1 MESSTALSSN
11 NNNGNSGINNSSS
24 RDSVLSPSAAA
35 PSASPSALVEDD
47 AAISVAAGL
56 AKEAALLFQSGKFV
70 ECISVL
76 NQLLQKKEGDP
87 KILHNIAIAE
97 NFQNGCTDPK
107 KLLEVLNHVKKRN
120 EELARASEDQTE
132 SGSNPGSKISAGSK
146 GSASQFSATSCL
158 PIYIDEFDTSV
169 TMFNIAVIWFHL
181 HEYARSFS
189 ILDSLYQKIEP
200 IDEGTALR
208 ICLLLLDVG
217 LLSNQASRSAD
228 VITYVEKVFCMN
240 SFSSQVDNG
249 GSTQHPPTMVPKSA
263 STPSNAIIP
272 DASIPD
278 TTAHT
283 NALESSLS
291 RTFSEEG
298 LEDESLQLLSSLDIS
313 RENLP
318 RPSSL
323 ESSNDFSRTQADDS
337 ISTIDLR
344 LKLHLYKVRF
354 LLLTRNLKAAK
365 REVKMAMNI
374 ARGKDY
380 TTALYLK
387 SQLEYARG
395 NHRKA
400 IKLLMASSNRTEIG
414 ISSIYHNN
422 LGCIYYRL
430 GKYNAANVFFSR
442 ALSNGSSLRKERPL
456 KLATLS
462 QDKSLHIVYNCGM
475 LHLACGRPLPAVRCF
490 QKASVIFYN
499 RPLLWLRIAECC
511 IMALEKGLLN
521 SRYSA
526 ESDSLDVKVHV
537 IGNGKWRQLTLQDG
551 ASGNGPLG
559 CVERED
565 TSKDDK
571 HPNLSIPFARQC
583 LMNGLHL
590 LEISDSRYSKY
601 SKSGSVA
608 SATSG
613 GNESGDAVST
623 AFKNVASGD
632 SKAPNAA
639 VGSGLAN
646 VNGEVKEQKGGIG
659 QNASLHNSI
668 SDYEEIC
675 VKENHMIQ
683 QALLADLAF
692 IELELGNAL
701 KALSTARSLLKLP
714 ECSRIYTFL
723 GNLYAAEALCLLNR
737 PMEAA
742 EHLFVYVAGDKNV
755 ELPYTQDD
763 FDKWRVEK
771 VVDFEDANGASGPL
785 HASSPDDSQGVVMF
799 LKPEEAR
806 GSLYANL
813 AALSASQGDLEQAQ
827 QFVLQALSVTP
838 CSREVILTAIY
849 LDLVQGKPGDA
860 LAKLKHC
867 NRIRYVPGNLTLN
880 GSN

>member
-1 MESSTALSSN
+1 ML
-11 NNNGNSGINNSSS
+11 IFIKII
-24 RDSVLSPSAAA
+24 R
-35 PSASPSALVEDD
+35 
-47 AAISVAAGL
+47 
-56 AKEAALLFQSGKFV
+56 LLPHAQ
-70 ECISVL
+70 
-76 NQLLQKKEGDP
+76 
-87 KILHNIAIAE
+87 
-97 NFQNGCTDPK
+97 
-107 KLLEVLNHVKKRN
+107 
-120 EELARASEDQTE
+120 
-132 SGSNPGSKISAGSK
+132 
-146 GSASQFSATSCL
+146 
-158 PIYIDEFDTSV
+158 
-169 TMFNIAVIWFHL
+169 
-181 HEYARSFS
+181 
-189 ILDSLYQKIEP
+189 
-200 IDEGTALR
+200 
-208 ICLLLLDVG
+208 
-217 LLSNQASRSAD
+217 D
-228 VITYVEKVFCMN
+228 VISYVEKVFCMN

-249 GSTQHPPTMVPKSA
+249 SSTQHPPTMVSKSG
-263 STPSNAIIP
+263 STPNSAIIP
-272 DASIPD
+272 DASVPD
-278 TTAHT
+278 TTANT

-313 RENLP
+313 RENLQ
-318 RPSSL
+318 RPSNL

-365 REVKMAMNI
+365 REVKMAMNV

-400 IKLLMASSNRTEIG
+400 IKLLMASGNRTEIG

-442 ALSNGSSLRKERPL
+442 ALSNCSSLRKERPL

-462 QDKSLHIVYNCGM
+462 QDKSLQIVYNCGV

-511 IMALEKGLLN
+511 MMALEKGLLN

-526 ESDSLDVKVHV
+526 ESDSPDIKVHV
-537 IGNGKWRQLTLQDG
+537 IGHGKWRHLTLQDG
-551 ASGNGPLG
+551 ASKHGPLG
-559 CVERED
+559 CVDRED

-583 LMNGLHL
+583 LMNGLYL

-601 SKSGSVA
+601 SKSSSVT

-613 GNESGDAVST
+613 DNESGDAVQPKST
-623 AFKNVASGD
+623 TFKNVAGGD

-646 VNGEVKEQKGGIG
+646 ANGEVREQKGGNG

-668 SDYEEIC
+668 SDYEEVC
-675 VKENHMIQ
+675 GKENHMIQ
-683 QALLADLAF
+683 QALLADLAY

-701 KALSTARSLLKLP
+701 KALSTARSLLTLP

-737 PMEAA
+737 PKEAA

-755 ELPYTQDD
+755 ELPYSQDD

-771 VVDFEDANGASGPL
+771 VVDFEDASGVSGPVN
-785 HASSPDDSQGVVMF
+785 ASSPDDSQGVVF

-813 AALSASQGDLEQAQ
+813 AALSATQGDLEQAQ

-838 CSREVILTAIY
+838 YSREVILTAIY

-860 LAKLKHC
+860 LAKLKQC

>member
-1 MESSTALSSN
+1 MICYSFIPLQFQFM
-11 NNNGNSGINNSSS
+11 
-24 RDSVLSPSAAA
+24 
-35 PSASPSALVEDD
+35 LVF
-47 AAISVAAGL
+47 I
-56 AKEAALLFQSGKFV
+56 
-70 ECISVL
+70 
-76 NQLLQKKEGDP
+76 
-87 KILHNIAIAE
+87 KII
-97 NFQNGCTDPK
+97 
-107 KLLEVLNHVKKRN
+107 R
-120 EELARASEDQTE
+120 
-132 SGSNPGSKISAGSK
+132 
-146 GSASQFSATSCL
+146 
-158 PIYIDEFDTSV
+158 
-169 TMFNIAVIWFHL
+169 
-181 HEYARSFS
+181 
-189 ILDSLYQKIEP
+189 
-200 IDEGTALR
+200 
-208 ICLLLLDVG
+208 
-217 LLSNQASRSAD
+217 LLSHFQD
-228 VITYVEKVFCMN
+228 VIAYVEKVFCMN

-249 GSTQHPPTMVPKSA
+249 SSTQHPPTMVSKSA
-263 STPSNAIIP
+263 STPHSAIIH
-272 DASIPD
+272 DASVPD
-278 TTAHT
+278 TTANT

-291 RTFSEEG
+291 RTCSEEG
-298 LEDESLQLLSSLDIS
+298 LEDESFQLLSSLDIS

-323 ESSNDFSRTQADDS
+323 ESSHDFLRTQADDS

-365 REVKMAMNI
+365 REVKMAMNV

-400 IKLLMASSNRTEIG
+400 IKLLMASGNRTEVG

-430 GKYNAANVFFSR
+430 GKYNAANVFFSK
-442 ALSNGSSLRKERPL
+442 ALSNSLSLRKERPL
-456 KLATLS
+456 KLVTLS
-462 QDKSLHIVYNCGM
+462 QDKSLQILYNCGV
-475 LHLACGRPLPAVRCF
+475 LHLACGRPLPAGRCF

-521 SRYSA
+521 SRNAA
-526 ESDSLDVKVHV
+526 ESDSPDIKVHV
-537 IGNGKWRQLTLQDG
+537 IGNGKWRHLILQDG
-551 ASGNGPLG
+551 SSKNGLSS
-559 CVERED
+559 VEKED
-565 TSKDDK
+565 TLKDDK

-601 SKSGSVA
+601 LKSGSVI
-608 SATSG
+608 SATSFG
-613 GNESGDAVST
+613 GNESGDAMQSKNT
-623 AFKNVASGD
+623 TLKNVAGGD
-632 SKAPNAA
+632 SRAPNATA
-639 VGSGLAN
+639 GSGLAN
-646 VNGEVKEQKGGIG
+646 PNGEVKEQKGGNS

-668 SDYEEIC
+668 SGYEEIC
-675 VKENHMIQ
+675 WKENHMIQ
-683 QALLADLAF
+683 QALLADLAY

-701 KALSTARSLLKLP
+701 KALTTATSLLKLP

-737 PMEAA
+737 PKEAA

-755 ELPYTQDD
+755 DLPYTQDD

-771 VVDFEDANGASGPL
+771 VVDLEDANGASGL
-785 HASSPDDSQGVVMF
+785 VNASSPDESQGVVF

-813 AALSASQGDLEQAQ
+813 AALSATQGDLEQAQ

-838 CSREVILTAIY
+838 YSREVILTAIY

-860 LAKLKHC
+860 LAKLKQC